1 MRHRPTEI
9 KEIVKLLEREH
20 EDIDQLAVDILD
32 LLVDIKWRRG
42 AFVVAVQQFGHLFLF
57 GPFAN
62 RQEAKRSIGKDIV
75 AADTGARGGAIL
87 VEDITVLRERIGMPV
102 EEEDVLF

>member
-9 KEIVKLLEREH
+9 REVTALLEQEH
-20 EDIDQLAVDILD
+20 EDVEQLAVDILD

-42 AFVVAVQQFGHLFLF
+42 AFVVAVQQFDHLYCF

-62 RQEAKRSIGKDIV
+62 KQEAKRSIGKDIV
-75 AADTGARGGAIL
+75 AASAGARGGAIL
-87 VEDITVLRERIGMPV
+87 VEDISVLRDRIGAG
-102 EEEDVLF
+102 DAALF